1 MKGFGLRLENLRDK
15 YDYSKTEISSKL
27 GFTDNVYGSYE
38 REDRRPSFET
48 VIKLAD
54 IFDVSIDYLIRG
66 EEYQPKDEEMY
77 EDVAQLLHI
86 VKELKPEP
94 RRKLLEFLKLMQE

>member
-1 MKGFGLRLENLRDK
+1 MKGFGLRLQNLREK
-15 YDYSKTEISSKL
+15 YDYSKTEMSSKL

-38 REDRRPSFET
+38 RGDRRPSLET
-48 VIKLAD
+48 IIELAD

-66 EEYQPKDEEMY
+66 KEYQSKDEEMP

-86 VKELKPEP
+86 IKELGDEP
-94 RRKLLEFLKLMQE
+94 RRKLLEFLRLMQG